1 MKKFFIIFI
10 MIGTLGLVGC
20 EQKEEVTINK
30 DITNH
35 KDQIK
40 ERLMGNSMGIYN
52 INHLE
57 KGKYKVSISME
68 EYKEGKLK
76 DKRDILVAS
85 DIEVKSSEGILN
97 IGINK
102 NNKDVLV
109 FDISQNDK
117 DGFMASTSEG
127 IDLSKYGKKDS
138 GTSWHMI
145 ENDSEG
151 EHKLELGKK
160 FAIAAFSIGKD
171 RNTYDVNLGNDFVK
185 PSEKN
190 DDVLNN
196 FMDIIIYLKISKL

>member
-40 ERLMGNSMGIYN
+40 ERLMGSSMGIYN

-97 IGINK
+97 VGINK

-117 DGFMASTSEG
+117 DGFMASTSEE
-127 IDLSKYGKKDS
+127 IDLSKYDKKDR
-138 GTSWHMI
+138 GTSWHVI
-145 ENDSEG
+145 ENTSEG

-171 RNTYDVNLGNDFVK
+171 GNTYGVNLGNDFVK